1 MIFSFLFFVKYKAL
15 FELWMKC
22 SALSKGNNSVGG
34 RWKLYLEN
42 SIIIFLNKTTE
53 YLPTLMIKIE
63 ILHVICNYYP
73 ICDNNDI
80 KNE

>member
-1 MIFSFLFFVKYKAL
+1 MFFSFLSFVKYKAL

-22 SALSKGNNSVGG
+22 FALSKGDNSVGG

-42 SIIIFLNKTTE
+42 SIIIFLSKTTE
-53 YLPTLMIKIE
+53 YLPTFMIE
-63 ILHVICNYYP
+63 IEMLHVIWDHYSIY
-73 ICDNNDI
+73 DNIDI